1 MQLLSLNNI
10 SLKYGDKP
18 LLKNINL
25 IISNKERICLVG
37 RNGAG
42 KSSLLKIIQQNIE
55 PDSGEIVHKD
65 NLRIGFLTQELPENT
80 VLTSKEIVTK
90 GLGEIGHLLVEY
102 ERLSVCHSN
111 EKAINERRL
120 YSVQKEIDNK
130 NGWVH
135 YQKVNKILS
144 RLAIKPADD
153 FDTLS
158 GGQKKKVMLAK
169 AIVSEPDLLILDE
182 PTNHLDIP
190 SILWLETFLCSL
202 EVALLFVTHD
212 RFLLDSVAT
221 KIIELDRNE
230 LYVYPSG
237 YGSFLKLRNKRW
249 QDEELKVREFNKK
262 LAKEETWIRQG
273 IKARRTRNEG
283 RVRALK
289 KLRLQKKDQVSIQ
302 SKPSLT
308 INEAKMSGKT
318 VIEAENLTLEL
329 PNKKPLI
336 NNFSVTIQRGD
347 KIGIIGKNGIG
358 KTTLIEGLLGNLKP
372 ISGKII
378 TGTKL
383 SIAYFDQMR
392 DVLKTNQS
400 LLSTI
405 SEGRDFVT
413 INGSE
418 KHVSSYLQD
427 FLFTPDKFRIPVGS
441 LSGGEKNRLLL
452 ALLFSRPANLLV
464 LDEPTNDLDI
474 DTLELLEEN
483 LQSFKGTILVVSHD
497 RYFLDNIVTHTL
509 YLDNNTI
516 DFCIGGYSD
525 WKARED
531 LKEKNYKK
539 RNKNNSSSIR
549 KKSGQRKL
557 TYNEENRLRSMPDE
571 VTILENKIHQI
582 HIMLNEEN
590 VYKEDPIR
598 AKKAEQELQI
608 MEYSLKTLFEE
619 WESLETKKS
628 MFLKTN

>member
-1 MQLLSLNNI
+1 
-10 SLKYGDKP
+10 
-18 LLKNINL
+18 
-25 IISNKERICLVG
+25 
-37 RNGAG
+37 
-42 KSSLLKIIQQNIE
+42 
-55 PDSGEIVHKD
+55 
-65 NLRIGFLTQELPENT
+65 
-80 VLTSKEIVTK
+80 
-90 GLGEIGHLLVEY
+90 
-102 ERLSVCHSN
+102 
-111 EKAINERRL
+111 
-120 YSVQKEIDNK
+120 
-130 NGWVH
+130 
-135 YQKVNKILS
+135 
-144 RLAIKPADD
+144 

-169 AIVSEPDLLILDE
+169 AIVAEPDLLILDE

-237 YGSFLKLRNKRW
+237 YDSFLKLRNKRW
-249 QDEELKVREFNKK
+249 QDEEIKVREFNKK
-262 LAKEETWIRQG
+262 LAKEEAWIRKG

-283 RVRALK
+283 RVRVLK
-289 KLRLQKKDQVSIQ
+289 KLRLQKKDQISVQ

-308 INEAKMSGKT
+308 TNEAEMSGKT
-318 VIEAENLTLEL
+318 VIEAENLTLAL
-329 PNKKPLI
+329 PNKKLLI
-336 NNFSVTIQRGD
+336 SNFSVTIQRGD
-347 KIGIIGKNGIG
+347 KVGIIGKNGIG
-358 KTTLIEGLLGNLKP
+358 KTTLIEGLLGNLEP
-372 ISGKII
+372 ISGKIT

-392 DVLKTNQS
+392 NILKEDQS

-405 SEGRDFVT
+405 SEGREFITV
-413 INGSE
+413 NESE

-427 FLFTPDKFRIPVGS
+427 FLFTPDKFRMSVGS

-483 LQSFKGTILVVSHD
+483 LQSFKGTILLVSHD

-516 DFCIGGYSD
+516 DFCVGGYSG
-525 WKARED
+525 WKVRED
-531 LKEKNYKK
+531 HKEKNYKK
-539 RNKNNSSSIR
+539 INKNNLSFL
-549 KKSGQRKL
+549 KKSSQRKL
-557 TYNEENRLRSMPDE
+557 TYNEENRLRSMPEE
-571 VTILENKIHQI
+571 VTILEDKIHQI
-582 HIMLNEEN
+582 HKMLNEEN

-598 AKKAEQELQI
+598 AKKAEQELRV
-608 MEYSLKTLFEE
+608 MEISLENLFEE

-628 MFLKTN
+628 MFLKTNGKIVT

>member
-1 MQLLSLNNI
+1 M
-10 SLKYGDKP
+10 
-18 LLKNINL
+18 
-25 IISNKERICLVG
+25 ISNKERVCLVG

-102 ERLSVCHSN
+102 ERLSVCHSHK
-111 EKAINERRL
+111 KAINEQRL
-120 YSVQKEIDNK
+120 HSVQKEIDNK
-130 NGWVH
+130 NGWIH

-144 RLAIKPADD
+144 RLAINPIDA
-153 FDTLS
+153 FDSLS

-237 YGSFLKLRNKRW
+237 YDSFLKLRNKRW

-262 LAKEETWIRQG
+262 LAKEEAWIRQG

-289 KLRLQKKDQVSIQ
+289 KLRLQKKDQISIQ

-308 INEAKMSGKT
+308 TNEAQMSGKT

-336 NNFSVTIQRGD
+336 SNFSVTIQRGD

-372 ISGKII
+372 ISGKIV

-392 DVLKTNQS
+392 DVLKTKQS

-427 FLFTPDKFRIPVGS
+427 FLFTPDKFRIPVSS

-539 RNKNNSSSIR
+539 RNKNNSSSIK

-557 TYNEENRLRSMPDE
+557 TYNEENRLRSMPEE
-571 VTILENKIHQI
+571 VTILENKIHRI
-582 HIMLNEEN
+582 HKILNEEN
-590 VYKEDPIR
+590 VYKEDPMR

-608 MEYSLKTLFEE
+608 MEYSLKTLLEE

>member
-1 MQLLSLNNI
+1 MQLLSLSNI
-10 SLKYGDKP
+10 SLKYGEKP

-25 IISNKERICLVG
+25 IISNKERVCLVG

-42 KSSLLKIIQQNIE
+42 KSSLLNIIQQNIE
-55 PDSGEIVHKD
+55 PDSGEIVYKD
-65 NLRIGFLTQELPENT
+65 DLRIGFLAQELPEKT
-80 VLTSKEIVTK
+80 VLTSKEIVTN
-90 GLGEIGHLLVEY
+90 GLGEVGRLLVEY
-102 ERLSVCHSN
+102 GRLSSNHSY
-111 EKAINERRL
+111 EKAINEQRL

-130 NGWVH
+130 NGWIH
-135 YQKVNKILS
+135 YQKINRILS
-144 RLAIKPADD
+144 KLAINPTED

-202 EVALLFVTHD
+202 EVSLLFVTHD

-221 KIIELDRNE
+221 KIIEIDRNE

-237 YGSFLKLRNKRW
+237 YDSFLKLRNKRW
-249 QDEELKVREFNKK
+249 QDEEIKVRDFNKK
-262 LAKEETWIRQG
+262 LAKEEAWVRQG

-289 KLRLQKKDQVSIQ
+289 NLRLQKKDQISIQ
-302 SKPSLT
+302 SKPLLIT
-308 INEAKMSGKT
+308 NEAEMSGKT
-318 VIEAENLTLEL
+318 VIEAKSLTLEL
-329 PNKKPLI
+329 PNKKQLI

-347 KIGIIGKNGIG
+347 KVGIIGKNGIG
-358 KTTLIEGLLGNLKP
+358 KTTLIEGLLGNLEP
-372 ISGKII
+372 TSGKII

-392 DVLKTNQS
+392 DILKEEQS

-405 SEGRDFVT
+405 SEGREFVT
-413 INGSE
+413 INGSQ

-427 FLFTPDKFRIPVGS
+427 FLFTPDKFRMSVGS

-474 DTLELLEEN
+474 ETLELLEEN

-509 YLDNNTI
+509 YLDDNTI
-516 DFCIGGYSD
+516 DFCVGGYSE

-539 RNKNNSSSIR
+539 RNKNNLSALK

-557 TYNEENRLRSMPDE
+557 TYNEENRLRSMPEE
-571 VTILENKIHQI
+571 VTILEKKIQRIHQ
-582 HIMLNEEN
+582 MLNEKN

-598 AKKAEQELQI
+598 AKKAEQELQV
-608 MEYSLKTLFEE
+608 MENNLETLFEE

>member
-10 SLKYGDKP
+10 SLKYGEKP

-25 IISNKERICLVG
+25 MISNKERVCLVG

-42 KSSLLKIIQQNIE
+42 KSSLLNIIQQNIE
-55 PDSGEIVHKD
+55 PDSGEIVYKD
-65 NLRIGFLTQELPENT
+65 NLRIGFLTQELPEKT
-80 VLTSKEIVTK
+80 VLTSKEIVTN

-102 ERLSVCHSN
+102 ERLSVCHTH
-111 EKAINERRL
+111 EKAINEQRL
-120 YSVQKEIDNK
+120 NSVQKEIDNK
-130 NGWVH
+130 NGWIH

-144 RLAIKPADD
+144 RLAINPTDD

-237 YGSFLKLRNKRW
+237 YDSFLKLRNKRW

-289 KLRLQKKDQVSIQ
+289 KLRLQKKDQISIQ

-308 INEAKMSGKT
+308 TNEAEMSGKT

-336 NNFSVTIQRGD
+336 SNFSVTIQRGD

-474 DTLELLEEN
+474 ETLELLEEN

-516 DFCIGGYSD
+516 DFCVGGYSD

-539 RNKNNSSSIR
+539 RNKNNSSDLK

-557 TYNEENRLRSMPDE
+557 TYNEENRLRSMPEE
-571 VTILENKIHQI
+571 VTILENKIHRI
-582 HIMLNEEN
+582 HKMLNEEN

>member
-1 MQLLSLNNI
+1 M
-10 SLKYGDKP
+10 
-18 LLKNINL
+18 
-25 IISNKERICLVG
+25 ISNKERVCLVG

-42 KSSLLKIIQQNIE
+42 KSSLLNIIQQNIE

-65 NLRIGFLTQELPENT
+65 NLNIGFLAQELPEKTGLTNT
-80 VLTSKEIVTK
+80 EIVTN

-102 ERLSVCHSN
+102 ERLSLSHSH
-111 EKAINERRL
+111 EKAFNDQKL
-120 YSVQKEIDNK
+120 HSVQKEIDNK
-130 NGWVH
+130 NGWIH
-135 YQKVNKILS
+135 YQKVNKIIS
-144 RLAIKPADD
+144 RLAINPTDD

-190 SILWLETFLCSL
+190 SILWLENFLCSL

-230 LYVYPSG
+230 LFVYPSG
-237 YGSFLKLRNKRW
+237 YDSFLKLRNKRW
-249 QDEELKVREFNKK
+249 QDEEIKVREFNKK
-262 LAKEETWIRQG
+262 LAKEEEWIRQG

-289 KLRLQKKDQVSIQ
+289 KLRLQKKDQISIQ

-308 INEAKMSGKT
+308 TNEAKMSGKT
-318 VIEAENLTLEL
+318 VIEAKNLTLEL

-336 NNFSVTIQRGD
+336 SNFSVTIQRGD
-347 KIGIIGKNGIG
+347 KVGIIGKNGIG

-372 ISGKII
+372 KSGKIV

-392 DVLKTNQS
+392 DILKKEQS

-418 KHVSSYLQD
+418 KHVSSYLRD
-427 FLFTPDKFRIPVGS
+427 FLFTPDKFRISVAS
-441 LSGGEKNRLLL
+441 LSGGEKNRLML

-474 DTLELLEEN
+474 ETLELLEEN
-483 LQSFKGTILVVSHD
+483 LQSFKGTIIVISHD

-516 DFCIGGYSD
+516 DFCVGGYSD

-539 RNKNNSSSIR
+539 RNKNNLSVLQ

-557 TYNEENRLRSMPDE
+557 TYNEENRLRSMPEE
-571 VTILENKIHQI
+571 VTTLENKIHRI
-582 HIMLNEEN
+582 HKMLNEEN

-598 AKKAEQELQI
+598 AQKAEQELQI
-608 MEYSLKTLFEE
+608 MENNLETLFEE
-619 WESLETKKS
+619 WESLETKKNIL
-628 MFLKTN
+628 LKTN

>member
-1 MQLLSLNNI
+1 MI
-10 SLKYGDKP
+10 SD
-18 LLKNINL
+18 
-25 IISNKERICLVG
+25 KERVCLVG

-42 KSSLLKIIQQNIE
+42 KSSLLNIIQQNIE
-55 PDSGEIVHKD
+55 PDSGEIVYKD
-65 NLRIGFLTQELPENT
+65 NLRIGFLEQDLPEQT
-80 VLTSKEIVTK
+80 ARTSKEIVTA

-102 ERLSVCHSN
+102 ERLSTGHGH
-111 EKAINERRL
+111 EKAMNEQRL
-120 YSVQKEIDNK
+120 HSIQKEIDNK
-130 NGWVH
+130 NGWMH
-135 YQKVNKILS
+135 YQEVNKILS
-144 RLAIKPADD
+144 RLAINPNDD

-169 AIVSEPDLLILDE
+169 AIVAEPDLLILDE

-202 EVALLFVTHD
+202 EIALLFVTHD

-237 YGSFLKLRNKRW
+237 YNSFLKLRNKRW
-249 QDEELKVREFNKK
+249 QDEEIKVREFNKK
-262 LAKEETWIRQG
+262 LAKEEAWIRQG

-289 KLRLQKKDQVSIQ
+289 KLRLQKKDQISVQ

-308 INEAKMSGKT
+308 TNEAEMSGKT
-318 VIEAENLTLEL
+318 VIEAKNLTLEL

-336 NNFSVTIQRGD
+336 SNFSVTIQRGD
-347 KIGIIGKNGIG
+347 KVGIIGKNGIG

-372 ISGKII
+372 ISGKIV

-392 DVLKTNQS
+392 DILKEEQS

-427 FLFTPDKFRIPVGS
+427 FLFTPDKFRVSVGS
-441 LSGGEKNRLLL
+441 LSGGEKNRLML

-474 DTLELLEEN
+474 ETLELLEEN
-483 LQSFKGTILVVSHD
+483 LQSFKGTILLVSHD
-497 RYFLDNIVTHTL
+497 RYFLDNIVTHIL

-516 DFCIGGYSD
+516 DFCVGGYSD

-531 LKEKNYKK
+531 HKEKNYKK
-539 RNKNNSSSIR
+539 RNKTNLSGLK
-549 KKSGQRKL
+549 KKSGQKKL
-557 TYNEENRLRSMPDE
+557 TYNEETRLRSIPDE
-571 VTILENKIHQI
+571 VTILENKIHRI
-582 HIMLNEEN
+582 HKMLNEEN
-590 VYKEDPIR
+590 IYKEDPMR
-598 AKKAEQELQI
+598 AKKAEQELQALEI
-608 MEYSLKTLFEE
+608 SLENLFEE
-619 WESLETKKS
+619 WESLEIKKS
-628 MFLKTN
+628 KFLKTN

>member
-1 MQLLSLNNI
+1 MI
-10 SLKYGDKP
+10 SD
-18 LLKNINL
+18 
-25 IISNKERICLVG
+25 KERVCLVG

-42 KSSLLKIIQQNIE
+42 KSSLLNIIQQNIE
-55 PDSGEIVHKD
+55 PDSGEIVYKD
-65 NLRIGFLTQELPENT
+65 NLRIGFLTQELPEKI
-80 VLTSKEIVTK
+80 VLTSKEIVTN

-102 ERLSVCHSN
+102 ERLSVCHSHG
-111 EKAINERRL
+111 KAINEQRL
-120 YSVQKEIDNK
+120 HSVQREIDNK
-130 NGWVH
+130 NGWIH

-144 RLAIKPADD
+144 RLAINPTDD

-169 AIVSEPDLLILDE
+169 AIVSEPDILILDE

-237 YGSFLKLRNKRW
+237 YDSFLKFRNKRW
-249 QDEELKVREFNKK
+249 QDEEIKVREFNKK
-262 LAKEETWIRQG
+262 LAKEEAWIRQG

-289 KLRLQKKDQVSIQ
+289 KLRLQKKDQISIQ
-302 SKPSLT
+302 SKPSVKT
-308 INEAKMSGKT
+308 NEAKMSGKT
-318 VIEAENLTLEL
+318 VIEAKNLTLEL
-329 PNKKPLI
+329 PNKEPLI
-336 NNFSVTIQRGD
+336 SNFSITIQRGD
-347 KIGIIGKNGIG
+347 KVGIIGKNGVG

-392 DVLKTNQS
+392 DILKEEQS

-413 INGSE
+413 INGGE

-427 FLFTPDKFRIPVGS
+427 FLFTPDKFRVPVSS
-441 LSGGEKNRLLL
+441 LSGGEKNRLML

-474 DTLELLEEN
+474 ETLELLEEN
-483 LQSFKGTILVVSHD
+483 LQTFKGTILVVSHD
-497 RYFLDNIVTHTL
+497 RYFIDNIVTHTL
-509 YLDNNTI
+509 YLNDNTI
-516 DFCIGGYSD
+516 EFCVGGYSD
-525 WKARED
+525 WKERED

-539 RNKNNSSSIR
+539 RNKTNLSGHK
-549 KKSGQRKL
+549 KKSDQRKL
-557 TYNEENRLRSMPDE
+557 TYNEENRLRSMPEE
-571 VTILENKIHQI
+571 VTILENKIHRI
-582 HIMLNEEN
+582 HKMLNEEN
-590 VYKEDPIR
+590 VYKEDPVR
-598 AKKAEQELQI
+598 AKKAEQELQV
-608 MEYSLKTLFEE
+608 MENSLETLFEE
-619 WESLETKKS
+619 WELLETKKS
-628 MFLKTN
+628 VFLKTNGKSIT

>member
-1 MQLLSLNNI
+1 M
-10 SLKYGDKP
+10 SLKYGEKP

-25 IISNKERICLVG
+25 MISDKERVCLVG

-42 KSSLLKIIQQNIE
+42 KSSLLNIIQQNIE
-55 PDSGEIVHKD
+55 PDSGKIFYKD
-65 NLRIGFLTQELPENT
+65 NLRTGFLEQDLPEKT
-80 VLTSKEIVTK
+80 TRTSKEIVTN

-102 ERLSVCHSN
+102 ERLSVCHSH
-111 EKAINERRL
+111 EKAMNEQRL
-120 YSVQKEIDNK
+120 HSVQKEIDNK
-130 NGWVH
+130 NGWIH

-144 RLAIKPADD
+144 RLAINPTGD

-202 EVALLFVTHD
+202 EVAILFVTHD
-212 RFLLDSVAT
+212 RFFLDSVAT

-237 YGSFLKLRNKRW
+237 YDSFLKLRNKRW
-249 QDEELKVREFNKK
+249 QDEEIKVREFNKK
-262 LAKEETWIRQG
+262 LAKEEAWIRQG

-289 KLRLQKKDQVSIQ
+289 KLRLQKIDRISIQ

-308 INEAKMSGKT
+308 LNEAKMSGKT
-318 VIEAENLTLEL
+318 VIEAKNLTLEL

-336 NNFSVTIQRGD
+336 SNFSVTIQRGD
-347 KIGIIGKNGIG
+347 KVGIIGKNGIG

-372 ISGKII
+372 ISGKIV

-392 DVLKTNQS
+392 NILKEDQS

-413 INGSE
+413 INGRE
-418 KHVSSYLQD
+418 KHISSYLQD
-427 FLFTPDKFRIPVGS
+427 FLFTPDKFRVSVGS
-441 LSGGEKNRLLL
+441 LSGGEKNRLML

-474 DTLELLEEN
+474 ETLELLEEN

-516 DFCIGGYSD
+516 DFCVGGYSD
-525 WKARED
+525 WKVRED
-531 LKEKNYKK
+531 HKEKNYKK
-539 RNKNNSSSIR
+539 RNKTNLSGLK
-549 KKSGQRKL
+549 KKSGQKKL
-557 TYNEENRLRSMPDE
+557 TYNEETRLRSIPDE
-571 VTILENKIHQI
+571 VTILENKIHRI
-582 HIMLNEEN
+582 HKMLNEEN
-590 VYKEDPIR
+590 IYKEDLMR
-598 AKKAEQELQI
+598 AKKAEQELQALEI
-608 MEYSLKTLFEE
+608 SLENLFEE
-619 WESLETKKS
+619 WESLEIKKS
-628 MFLKTN
+628 KFLKTN

>member
-1 MQLLSLNNI
+1 MI
-10 SLKYGDKP
+10 SD
-18 LLKNINL
+18 
-25 IISNKERICLVG
+25 KERVCLVG

-42 KSSLLKIIQQNIE
+42 KSSLLNIIQQNIE
-55 PDSGEIVHKD
+55 PDSGEIVYKD
-65 NLRIGFLTQELPENT
+65 NLRIGFLVQELPEKT
-80 VLTSKEIVTK
+80 VLTSKEIVTN

-102 ERLSVCHSN
+102 ERLSVCHSH
-111 EKAINERRL
+111 EKAINEQRL
-120 YSVQKEIDNK
+120 HFVQKEIDNK
-130 NGWVH
+130 NGWIH

-144 RLAIKPADD
+144 RLAINPTDD

-169 AIVSEPDLLILDE
+169 AIVSEPDILILDE

-237 YGSFLKLRNKRW
+237 YDSFLKFRNKRW
-249 QDEELKVREFNKK
+249 QDEEIKVREFNKK
-262 LAKEETWIRQG
+262 LAKEEAWIRQG

-283 RVRALK
+283 RARALK
-289 KLRLQKKDQVSIQ
+289 KLRLQKKDQISVQ

-308 INEAKMSGKT
+308 TNEAKMSGKT
-318 VIEAENLTLEL
+318 VIEAKNLTLEL

-336 NNFSVTIQRGD
+336 SNFSVTIQRGD
-347 KIGIIGKNGIG
+347 KVGIIGKNGIG

-372 ISGKII
+372 ISGKIV

-392 DVLKTNQS
+392 DILKEEQS

-405 SEGRDFVT
+405 SEGREFIT

-418 KHVSSYLQD
+418 KHVSTYLQD
-427 FLFTPDKFRIPVGS
+427 FLFTPDKFRVSVGS
-441 LSGGEKNRLLL
+441 LSGGEKNRLTL

-474 DTLELLEEN
+474 ETLELLEEN
-483 LQSFKGTILVVSHD
+483 LQSFKGTILVISHD

-509 YLDNNTI
+509 YLNNNTI
-516 DFCIGGYSD
+516 DFCVGGYSD

-539 RNKNNSSSIR
+539 RNKINLSGLK

-557 TYNEENRLRSMPDE
+557 TYNEENRLGSMPEE

-582 HIMLNEEN
+582 HKMLNEEN
-590 VYKEDPIR
+590 VYKEDPKR
-598 AKKAEQELQI
+598 AKKAEQELQV
-608 MEYSLKTLFEE
+608 MENSLETLFEE
-619 WESLETKKS
+619 WELLETKKS